1 VCNVSYIYIFYYR
14 LLCKVGVTCSV
25 TCVYVF
31 SHFKV
36 RRPPPP
42 PWPAWSM
49 LEQVGR
55 IFSFQSFAQHWI
67 GGEGGIYAINVS
79 IIFAPHCRCA
89 WRRCYCQ
96 LMDAYVWKH
105 SLYPGGCSWDSV
117 WGSGISGYFHMEWW
131 NFGEIS
137 LWWSGPEWTGLRDSE
152 LNPSNSN
159 P

>member
-1 VCNVSYIYIFYYR
+1 VCNVSYFYIFYYR

-31 SHFKV
+31 IHFQV
-36 RRPPPP
+36 RRPPP

-49 LEQVGR
+49 LEKVGR

-79 IIFAPHCRCA
+79 IIFCATA

-96 LMDAYVWKH
+96 LMEEYVWKH

-117 WGSGISGYFHMEWW
+117 WGSGIFGYFHMEWW